1 MLGDGHDLDVQPN
14 PAGFITWGCSWLQV
28 GVGRGNVD
36 QAAALCLRGW
46 VLNRIDGGVEAVFAG
61 PPEAVAEMVRHC
73 RRGPAYARVERVDED
88 PEADP
93 VGPGFHVAPTA

>member
-1 MLGDGHDLDVQPN
+1 MAVAAETAVRVRIEGRVQGI
-14 PAGFITWGCSWLQV
+14 GFRFWT
-28 GVGRGNVD
+28 VD
-36 QAAALCLRGW
+36 QAAALGLRGW
-46 VLNRIDGGVEAVFAG
+46 VRNRIDGGVEAVFAG

-73 RRGPAYARVERVDED
+73 RRGPAYARDECVAED

>member
-1 MLGDGHDLDVQPN
+1 MTDERVVRVRIDGRVQGI
-14 PAGFITWGCSWLQV
+14 GFRCWT
-28 GVGRGNVD
+28 VD
-36 QAAALCLRGW
+36 QAAALGLRGW
-46 VLNRIDGGVEAVFAG
+46 VRNRIDGGVEAVFAG